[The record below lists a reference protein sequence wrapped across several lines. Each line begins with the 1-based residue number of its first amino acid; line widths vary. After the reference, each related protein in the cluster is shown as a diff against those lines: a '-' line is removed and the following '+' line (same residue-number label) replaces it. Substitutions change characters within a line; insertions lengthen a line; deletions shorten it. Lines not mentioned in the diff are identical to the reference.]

1 MASIFVIPFAFL
13 IPWGRNKFLTSYLK
27 TTNKTAAIH
36 FYSEYVLVND
46 KRINLFGDKKWIKN
60 MKIIDSKN
68 GLKLLEIEIA
78 WRARKGYT
86 FDEVRVPIPVDKLE
100 RAAGLIEYYSTYN

>member
-1 MASIFVIPFAFL
+1 
-13 IPWGRNKFLTSYLK
+13 SYLK
-27 TTNKTAAIH
+27 PIKNIAFVKFYTNYITI
-36 FYSEYVLVND
+36 NIR
-46 KRINLFGDKKWIKN
+46 RIDLYADKKWIKN